1 MTDLYVVHS
10 FSCDCSPRERKKEET
25 PQIEEA
31 PPIVQA
37 EITNVE
43 PEIIEIKEEINK
55 VDEPE
60 IKPEKIKKVKKKC

>member
-43 PEIIEIKEEINK
+43 PEILEIKEEIHK
-55 VDEPE
+55 VDTE
-60 IKPEKIKKVKKKC
+60 IKPEKIKKLKNKC